1 MRKEQKKERET
12 QERLVK
18 IDILYNIRYIY
29 YTLWYIR
36 HDAFVLL
43 KISYSFLCVSR
54 SLARFFALAAFIST
68 MIISLSINRHN
79 SIKNDYGTT
88 HGLMSQISLAYWSM
102 VLSELNLPEV
112 AVDKMEDSV
121 QPSWFL

>member
-1 MRKEQKKERET
+1 MC
-12 QERLVK
+12 
-18 IDILYNIRYIY
+18 
-29 YTLWYIR
+29 
-36 HDAFVLL
+36 F
-43 KISYSFLCVSR
+43 SG
-54 SLARFFALAAFIST
+54 SLARFFALAAFISM
-68 MIISLSINRHN
+68 MIISLSINRRN

-102 VLSELNLPEV
+102 VLSEVELTEV

>member
-1 MRKEQKKERET
+1 M
-12 QERLVK
+12 
-18 IDILYNIRYIY
+18 YI
-29 YTLWYIR
+29 

-68 MIISLSINRHN
+68 MIISLSGQYRYN
-79 SIKNDYGTT
+79 SIKKDYGTT